1 MPEDGIDGADERDR
15 QPRPVHALD
24 HARAA
29 LPLGL
34 LLRPPNPQ
42 DVLEDRHLSRLIARP
57 DPQPKQEE
65 AVRHEK
71 EKASL
76 EEGDAVKAIEGDD
89 GEDVGLRPRKETA
102 QQPLDL
108 RRIPADGARERRA

>member
-34 LLRPPNPQ
+34 VRPPNPE
-42 DVLEDRHLSRLIARP
+42 DVLEDRHLSGLIARP
-57 DPQPKQEE
+57 DPQSKQDEG
-65 AVRHEK
+65 VRHE
-71 EKASL
+71 EEEASL
-76 EEGDAVKAIEGDD
+76 QEGDAVKAIEGDD
-89 GEDVGLRPRKETA
+89 GEDVGLCPRKETT
-102 QQPLDL
+102 QQHLDL
-108 RRIPADGARERRA
+108 RRIPANGASEIRA